1 MGVFFYKAMD
11 DRAAAVA
18 GTIVADS
25 PRQAREQ
32 LRARGLSI
40 REIRPGE
47 SRLSQNRLVAG
58 IFNARN
64 KHRAQL
70 VGFIRELST
79 MLAVGIPLSE
89 TLQTLAIQY
98 RGPFRTVVQ
107 QLQDRVATGTSL
119 SQAMRQQPAVFD
131 EICWSITEVGEN
143 AGNLDVVL
151 DRLAEFKERAVALR
165 GRIVTALIYPCIV
178 LIVAIAVSVLLMTF
192 VVPKLIAPLVEAGRP
207 IPLPTRIVKAA
218 SDGILGYWW
227 VLLLGAAAIS
237 IGISALL
244 ATERGR
250 RDFERALLRVPLL
263 GGALQKQNIARLAIV
278 MSTLLRGGV
287 VFVTALQVAR
297 RTTGNLLVRDALDE
311 IRDAVGSGSDIA
323 VAMER
328 TRAFPPMV
336 VQIFAVGQ
344 HSGRLEEMLDR
355 LAADYDRQVATLTQ
369 RLSAVL
375 EPTLILFMVVIVGF
389 IALATILPMLQAA
402 DVF

>member
-1 MGVFFYKAMD
+1 MGVFSYKATD
-11 DRAAAVA
+11 DSAAAVA
-18 GTIVADS
+18 GTIIADS

-40 REIRPGE
+40 REVRDGE
-47 SRLSQNRLVAG
+47 SRLLQNRLVAG
-58 IFNARN
+58 IFSARN
-64 KHRAQL
+64 RHRAQV

-89 TLQTLAIQY
+89 TLQTLAMQY

-107 QLQDRVATGTSL
+107 QLEDRVATGTSL

-131 EICWSITEVGEN
+131 EICWSIAEVGEN

-165 GRIVTALIYPCIV
+165 GRVVTALIYPCIV
-178 LIVAIAVSVLLMTF
+178 LVVAIAVSVLLMTF

-207 IPLPTRIVKAA
+207 IPLPTRIVQAA

-227 VLLLGAAAIS
+227 LLLLGIAAVAIS
-237 IGISALL
+237 ISTIL

-250 RDFERALLRVPLL
+250 RGFERILLRLPLL

-287 VFVTALQVAR
+287 VFVSALQIAR
-297 RTTGNLLVRDALDE
+297 RTAGNLLVRDALDE
-311 IRDAVGSGSDIA
+311 IRSAVGSGTDIA

-369 RLSAVL
+369 RLSAIL
-375 EPTLILFMVVIVGF
+375 EPALILFMVVIVGF

>member
-1 MGVFFYKAMD
+1 
-11 DRAAAVA
+11 
-18 GTIVADS
+18 
-25 PRQAREQ
+25 
-32 LRARGLSI
+32 LSI